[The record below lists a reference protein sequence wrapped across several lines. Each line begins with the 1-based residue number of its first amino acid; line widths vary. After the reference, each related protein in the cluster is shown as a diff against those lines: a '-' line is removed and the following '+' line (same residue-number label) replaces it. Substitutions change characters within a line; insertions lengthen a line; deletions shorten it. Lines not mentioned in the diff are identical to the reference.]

1 VTSSPLEA
9 SEKSSYGA
17 GAKPLDVN
25 KARKPSA
32 KHISS
37 AKGAKTVKKRPSNPN
52 TRFDVHDAA
61 MDLPHQDL
69 TS

>member
-9 SEKSSYGA
+9 SEKSSYA
-17 GAKPLDVN
+17 AKPLDVN
-25 KARKPSA
+25 KARKPNA

-37 AKGAKTVKKRPSNPN
+37 AKGVKTVKKRPSNPN

-61 MDLPHQDL
+61 MDLPQQDL
-69 TS
+69 TY